1 MKYKTLDLFSG
12 IRKGF
17 ELTGFFKNTLSAE
30 IDKYTY
36 LTYKHLFNEN
46 PCNDVSSEKFKLNL
60 LIQLEGLSFL
70 NKFKTIEIQDDSIL
84 EVVALL

>member
-30 IDKYTY
+30 IDKYAC
-36 LTYKHLFNEN
+36 LT
-46 PCNDVSSEKFKLNL
+46 
-60 LIQLEGLSFL
+60 
-70 NKFKTIEIQDDSIL
+70 
-84 EVVALL
+84 